1 MSRGEAR
8 ERTLLERRARR
19 VARASLYGSLA
30 VVGVV
35 LAAVLA
41 YMRSLRPE
49 VVRYDWKGVDYTAM
63 PEVQL
68 FQRYLQIDTAQ
79 PNANELAG
87 ARFLAG
93 ELEKAGIP
101 ATIEVLGGTHA
112 NLFAVLEGE
121 SREAVVLHNH
131 IDTDP
136 VLNPNEW
143 SVPPFGGTIKP
154 PYIYGRGAYDMKSVG
169 IAQLAAILDLKA
181 SGVPLKRSVVF
192 LATGTEEVGSDL
204 GTKWVLARHR
214 DLASRFWAFL
224 SEGGVVETTTADE
237 IKFWGIEVA
246 QKRYV
251 DLTLC
256 SPTREPLDE
265 LRKELL
271 EEREEDNYQVRL
283 TPEVLEF
290 LKIYAPTRHRD
301 LFRDILIHPE
311 RLRLDG
317 VAWGEL
323 PVYIKAFFRDEA
335 MPFPVR
341 AEPGGGFSLLV
352 KLHLLPGTDTGEA
365 IERLLPAWRTAG
377 FDRVLYDE
385 GGADHGSPTDH
396 EAFRALAAALAQAHP
411 GAVIG
416 PHFLPW
422 TATDSRFAR
431 AAGIPAYGFSPFL
444 IYTGET
450 GRIGGVDERLS
461 LPVFVA
467 GVETYRR
474 AVRRLVQ

>member
-1 MSRGEAR
+1 MT

-19 VARASLYGSLA
+19 AARVALYGSLG

-35 LAAVLA
+35 LAACLL
-41 YMRSLRPE
+41 YMQSLEPE
-49 VVRYDWKGVDYTAM
+49 EVRFDWQGVDYASM
-63 PEVQL
+63 PEVRL

-93 ELEKAGIP
+93 ELEKAGIQ

-112 NLFAVLEGE
+112 NLVAVLEGE
-121 SREAVVLHNH
+121 SREALVLHNH

-136 VLNPNEW
+136 VLTPNEW
-143 SVPPFGGTIKP
+143 TFPPFGGTIKP
-154 PYIYGRGAYDMKSVG
+154 PHIYGRGAYDMKSVG
-169 IAQLAAILDLKA
+169 IAQLVSMIDLKA
-181 SGVPLKRSVVF
+181 SGVPLKRSVIF

-204 GTKWVLARHR
+204 GTKWVLAQHR
-214 DLASRFWAFL
+214 ELASRFWAFL
-224 SEGGVVETTTADE
+224 TEGGVVETTTADE

-251 DLTLC
+251 DVALC
-256 SPTREPLDE
+256 SDSREPLEE
-265 LRKELL
+265 LRQELL
-271 EEREEDNYQVRL
+271 EDREQGNYQVRL

-290 LKIYAPTRHRD
+290 LKVYAPTRHRD
-301 LFRDILIHPE
+301 LFRETLIHPE
-311 RLRLDG
+311 RLHLDG
-317 VAWGEL
+317 SAWGEL

-335 MPFPVR
+335 LPFPVK
-341 AEPGGGFSLLV
+341 AERGGGYSLLV
-352 KLHLLPGTDTGEA
+352 KLHLLPGSDTGEA
-365 IERLLPAWRTAG
+365 IARLLPAWRTAG
-377 FDRVLYDE
+377 FDATVYDE
-385 GGADHGSPTDH
+385 GGADHGSPTGN
-396 EAFRALAAALAQAHP
+396 EVFRALAGALAEAHP
-411 GAVIG
+411 GSAVG

-431 AAGIPAYGFSPFL
+431 AAGIPAYGYSPFL

-450 GRIGGVDERLS
+450 GRIGQVDERLS

-467 GVETYRR
+467 GVEVYRR